1 MPIEMKSLQ
10 LMGQQDQQ
18 EKTISFK
25 IADHEK
31 TISMLS

>member
-18 EKTISFK
+18 EGFK
-25 IADHEK
+25 IADHK
-31 TISMLS
+31 KQ